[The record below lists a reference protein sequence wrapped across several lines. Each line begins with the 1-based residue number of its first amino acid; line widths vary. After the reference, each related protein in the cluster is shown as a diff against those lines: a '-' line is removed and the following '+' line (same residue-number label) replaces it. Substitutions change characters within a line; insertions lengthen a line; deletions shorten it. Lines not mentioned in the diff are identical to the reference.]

1 MSLLALGI
9 LSAIGSIAS
18 AGASWYFGSK
28 NNDLQEDS
36 LKLSREQLNLQ
47 KQQYNENLRS
57 SYYSYMQ
64 NLSSME
70 SELGQNQISLNQTV
84 EDIASNQNYLDRW
97 ASEYDQSMQSTIDE
111 AWESYQNQAANF
123 SAGLVT
129 SAEKGHSRGSSG
141 RINKDN
147 ALALKNLTGTTD
159 GFTLKNN
166 RLGSYV
172 QSTALDMLSD
182 KHTAL
187 SAVDVGYKSIGS
199 YKEAMNSLS
208 ESIASMKKTTS
219 EMKDTLLK
227 EGLTV

>member
-1 MSLLALGI
+1 MMLTLGI
-9 LSAIGSIAS
+9 LTALGTIAS

-28 NNDLQEDS
+28 NNDLSEKS
-36 LKLSREQLNLQ
+36 LKLSQEQLNLQ

-129 SAEKGHSRGSSG
+129 SAEKGHSGGSSG

-166 RLGSYV
+166 RLGPYV